1 MVSISLKVS
10 AFVTVAVLLAQPG
23 FGQRGGST
31 SGSTGTGSTSGGVGS
46 TTGTTGTTR
55 NTPTTPTNPST
66 NTTPGMPSA
75 PVFVS
80 GRVMLED
87 GTAPTSSVPIELV
100 CASGNPHTQGYTDGK
115 GYFSVE
121 LGQRNLPI
129 LPDAAEDTPGTFR
142 PFPGNQSSTMGGQSP
157 TTSGGSFGADTRF
170 MTCDLRARLAGY
182 RSQAISLANH
192 RAMDNPDIG
201 VILLH
206 RIAPTEGTTVSAS
219 TLAAPKDAR
228 KAYQKGLDALKKHK
242 TEEALQNFQ
251 KAVSID
257 ADFAAAWCELGK
269 LQADGNQFDAAHQSF
284 SAAVKAEPKFVQ
296 PYVEL
301 SLLEYRAQKWQ
312 ALADVSA
319 EAAKLD
325 AFEYP
330 QSFLLNAV
338 ANYNLQHFDAAE
350 KSAREAARLDTHH
363 RYPRSFQILGVIL
376 ANKQDFQGA
385 AEEFRNYLKFAPNA
399 SDAASVKSQLERV
412 EQATAQNPAKPQ
424 PQQQPPQPQK

>member
-1 MVSISLKVS
+1 MVSISLKIS

-66 NTTPGMPSA
+66 NTTPGMPT
-75 PVFVS
+75 PVFIS

-87 GTAPTSSVPIELV
+87 GTAPTSSVAIELV
-100 CASGNPHTQGYTDGK
+100 CASGNPHTQGYTDGR

-121 LGQRNLPI
+121 LGQRNLPV

-142 PFPGNQSSTMGGQSP
+142 PFPGTQSPSMGGQSP
-157 TTSGGSFGADTRF
+157 QTSSGSFGADTRF

-182 RSQAISLANH
+182 RSQSLSLANH

-206 RIAPTEGTTVSAS
+206 RIAPAEGITVSAS

-228 KAYQKGLDALKKHK
+228 KAYQKGLDELKKHK
-242 TEEALQNFQ
+242 TEQAVQNFQ

-257 ADFAAAWCELGK
+257 ANFAAAWWELGK
-269 LQADGNQFDAAHQSF
+269 LQAEGNQFDEAHQSF
-284 SAAVKAEPKFVQ
+284 AAAVKAEPKFVP
-296 PYVEL
+296 PYIEL

-319 EAAKLD
+319 EAARLD

-338 ANYNLQHFDAAE
+338 ANYNLQHFDVAE

-363 RYPRSFQILGVIL
+363 RYPKSYQILGVIL
-376 ANKQDFQGA
+376 ANRQDFQGA

-399 SDAASVKSQLERV
+399 SDAASVKSQLDRV
-412 EQATAQNPAKPQ
+412 VQANAQNLAKPQ
-424 PQQQPPQPQK
+424 PQQ